1 VARDNAI
8 TKSHLG
14 ELLAFSEQLKFGSAL
29 AVKPHPREIV

>member
-14 ELLAFSEQLKFGSAL
+14 ELLAFSEQKFGSAL